1 MSIYTPPTDNTPI
14 FDDAFFSTGDLPLTY
29 NQAVKKFL
37 RYPIAQGTENLL
49 NVNISG
55 TTAFTGRISQNL
67 YGSAGLVT
75 DNNIQFGDTG
85 SLALLTSGANN
96 VAVGYGTLDA
106 VTSGSGNVAVGHDAG
121 MGLTSGARNVSIG
134 REACRSATNIDNAI
148 CIGYRSA
155 YNTTTTGDNSI
166 CIGSQAGFS
175 TLSDNVIILNA
186 SGATLNSTGANRF
199 FVKPIRNSSTSAQ
212 LLYYDSASG
221 EIVYATPILN
231 SGFPMTLA
239 LGATDYGTT
248 LNGNATYLGSYVIVT
263 GAVSGSLATG
273 VVTSVVNVT
282 IPVGVSIINITET
295 LNISVS
301 AVFTR
306 MRRTLS
312 TVSPGTITTPAT
324 GTVALD
330 QTTGPT
336 AVGTYQTI
344 NTFTVINST
353 GTAIAGAYAVN
364 FTFSSGTMTMQA
376 STTTI
381 KIA

>member
-1 MSIYTPPTDNTPI
+1 MSIYTPPSDNTPI

-55 TTAFTGRISQNL
+55 TTALTGRVSQNL
-67 YGSAGLVT
+67 YGTSGTIT
-75 DNNIQFGDTG
+75 DNNIQFGDTS
-85 SLALLTSGANN
+85 SLALLTTGINN
-96 VAVGYGTLDA
+96 VAIGYGTLDA
-106 VTSGSGNVAVGHDAG
+106 LTTGNQNVAVGHDAAS
-121 MGLTSGARNVSIG
+121 GLTTGIRNVSIG
-134 REACRSATNIDNAI
+134 RESLNKATVVDNSI
-148 CIGYRSA
+148 CIGYRA
-155 YNTTTTGDNSI
+155 GYNATTTGDNSI
-166 CIGSQAGFS
+166 AIGNSAGFT
-175 TLSDNVIILNA
+175 TLSNNVIILNA
-186 SGATLNSTGANRF
+186 SGSTVNSTGINRF

-212 LLYYDSASG
+212 LLYYDSASN

-231 SGFPMTLA
+231 AGFPMTLA

-263 GAVSGSLATG
+263 GVASGALATG

-282 IPVGVSIINITET
+282 IPVGVSIINVTET
-295 LNISVS
+295 LNISAP

-336 AVGTYQTI
+336 AAGTYQTI
-344 NTFTVINST
+344 YTFTVINST

-364 FTFSSGTMTMQA
+364 FTFSSGAMTMQA
-376 STTTI
+376 SATTI
-381 KIA
+381 RIG

>member
-1 MSIYTPPTDNTPI
+1 MSIYTPPSDNTPI

-75 DNNIQFGDTG
+75 DNNIQFGDPG
-85 SLALLTSGANN
+85 SLALLTTGGNN

-121 MGLTSGARNVSIG
+121 SALTTGIRNVSIG
-134 REACRSATNIDNAI
+134 REACKNATNIDNSI
-148 CIGYRSA
+148 CIGFRA
-155 YNTTTTGDNSI
+155 GYNATTTGDNSI
-166 CIGSQAGFS
+166 AIGNSAGFT

-186 SGATLNSTGANRF
+186 SGSTVNSTGSNRF
-199 FVKPIRNSSTSAQ
+199 YVKPIRNSSTSAQ
-212 LLYYDSASG
+212 LLYYDSASN

-239 LGATDYGTT
+239 LGTTDYGTT

-263 GAVSGSLATG
+263 GVASGALATG

-282 IPVGVSIINITET
+282 IPVGVSIINVTET
-295 LNISVS
+295 LNISAP

-330 QTTGPT
+330 QTTGPS
-336 AVGTYQTI
+336 AAGTYQTI
-344 NTFTVINST
+344 YTFTVINST

-364 FTFSSGTMTMQA
+364 FTFSSGAMTMQA

>member
-1 MSIYTPPTDNTPI
+1 MSIYTPPSDNTPI

-67 YGSAGLVT
+67 YGSAGSIT
-75 DNNIQFGDTG
+75 DNNIEFGDSA
-85 SLALLTSGANN
+85 SLALMTTGTNN
-96 VAVGYGTLDA
+96 IAMGYGTLYA
-106 VTSGSGNVAVGHDAG
+106 VTSGGGNTAIGHDAG
-121 MGLTSGARNVSIG
+121 KGITTGIRNIAIG
-134 REACRSATNIDNAI
+134 RDALNK
-148 CIGYRSA
+148 G
-155 YNTTTTGDNSI
+155 TTLDNSI
-166 CIGSQAGFS
+166 CIGYRAGYNNTTSGDNSIAIGNSAGFT
-175 TLSDNVIILNA
+175 TLNDNVIILNA
-186 SGATLNSTGANRF
+186 SGLTLNSTGNNRCY
-199 FVKPIRNSSTSAQ
+199 IRPVRNATTLGQ
-212 LLYYDSASG
+212 LLYYDNGSA
-221 EIVYATPILN
+221 EAVYSAPILN

-239 LGATDYGTT
+239 LGTTDYGTT

-263 GAVSGSLATG
+263 GVASGALATG

-282 IPVGVSIINITET
+282 IPVGVSIINVTET
-295 LNISVS
+295 LNISAP

-330 QTTGPT
+330 QTTGPS
-336 AVGTYQTI
+336 AAGTYQTI

-364 FTFSSGTMTMQA
+364 FTFSSGAMTMQA